1 MRLCRAASLLSAPT
15 PEINLI
21 GPLDGIVA
29 GLSTLWQSAILLAT
43 EAGDRASGIAGER
56 GLLLLAAL
64 GILSFLVGHFTQRWI
79 SEVIVFLAIGIVVGP
94 EVTGLVT
101 PEMLSA
107 LDPVISLA
115 LGAIIFGM
123 GERLEI
129 PMLRRLRKTLMP
141 MAILENLATFAVAL
155 GGLMLVG
162 IDFGPAYLLAA
173 IAVSTSPTTLVAVI
187 SSKNARGRF
196 TDHLLSLT
204 AINNVVSV
212 ALYGLGLPIILA
224 VDGSSGMAEGVV
236 AFLQL
241 IVLSA
246 VIGGAAGAIMRW
258 LMPTLHKPSERLLFV
273 LVVLIAVVAISRATG
288 APVVIST
295 LVMGAWLAND
305 KRDTHPLFGA
315 LRTLEAPIFLIF
327 FVVAGAGVHLE
338 ELATVGIPGLVYVVA
353 RSIGKV
359 AGGWGGAELTRAGR
373 RSGWGPWI
381 GAGLSPFASMA
392 IGLAAFT
399 LERASQSGLDDLGST
414 VSAIVLGSVVVFEL
428 IGPIGIGRALDA
440 VGDSGQAAGGGS
452 DNVTPGAQLMISS
465 ILVPLSNPGMARR
478 KAPQIVDLAASTGA
492 VLTGLH
498 VVPPDGKVDGSMPP
512 ALRFVD
518 LVANSR
524 EVSFRHRTVASTGDV
539 ADTIAATARDLG
551 VDLIVLGEPFARDG
565 TTSTIVHDIV
575 VRVSPDIRVL
585 VIPTGDSPETR
596 PVPPASGRGA
606 MASPSPAATSGAV
619 PVNVTAAD
627 REAAPVSAAA
637 AKSPAELL
645 SDTGADA
652 TVVNTTDETATA
664 SASSAECD
672 AGPAAG
678 SGTPSGPDNV
688 SDPDTDV

>member
-1 MRLCRAASLLSAPT
+1 M
-15 PEINLI
+15 I
-21 GPLDGIVA
+21 GAFAGIAVPF
-29 GLSTLWQSAILLAT
+29 SSFWQSGLVLAA
-43 EAGDRASGIAGER
+43 EASAQSEGWRSEQ
-56 GLLLLAAL
+56 GLLLLAGL
-64 GILSFLVGHFTQRWI
+64 GIVAFLVGHFTQRWI

-101 PEMLSA
+101 PEMLTA
-107 LDPVISLA
+107 LDPVISLS

-129 PMLRRLRKTLMP
+129 PMLRRLRKTLTP
-141 MAILENLATFAVAL
+141 MAVLENVATFALAL

-162 IDFGPAYLLAA
+162 IDLGPAYLLAA

-187 SSKNARGRF
+187 ASKNARGRF

-204 AINNVVSV
+204 AVNNVVSV

-224 VDGSSGMAEGVV
+224 VDGSSGLGEGAI
-236 AFLQL
+236 AFVQL

-246 VIGGAAGAIMRW
+246 VIGVVAGAVMRW
-258 LMPTLHKPSERLLFV
+258 LMPTLHKNSERLLFV
-273 LVVLIAVVAISRATG
+273 LVMLIVVVAASRATG

-305 KRDTHPLFGA
+305 KRDTRPLFGA

-327 FVVAGAGVHLE
+327 FVVAGAGVHLD
-338 ELATVGIPGLVYVVA
+338 ELASVGIPGLVYVVA
-353 RSIGKV
+353 RTVGKV

-399 LERASQSGLDDLGST
+399 LERATQAGLDDLGST
-414 VSAIVLGSVVVFEL
+414 VSAITLGSVVVFEL
-428 IGPIGIGRALDA
+428 VGPIAIGRALDA
-440 VGDSGQAAGGGS
+440 VGDSGQAAGG
-452 DNVTPGAQLMISS
+452 DTEAPAPGAQQLVAS

-498 VVPPDGKVDGSMPP
+498 VVPPDGKVDGPMPP

-524 EVSFRHRTVASTGDV
+524 EVSFRHRTVASSGDV
-539 ADTIAATARDLG
+539 AATIAQTARDLG
-551 VDLIVLGEPFARDG
+551 VDLIVLGEPFARDDSP
-565 TTSTIVHDIV
+565 TSTIVHDIAADV
-575 VRVSPDIRVL
+575 TPDIRVL

-596 PVPPASGRGA
+596 PVPPASGPGS
-606 MASPSPAATSGAV
+606 MAGVTVMPDESTAATVDVAAPRPAAPNDGDRDGDGDGAHGPRAV
-619 PVNVTAAD
+619 E
-627 REAAPVSAAA
+627 R
-637 AKSPAELL
+637 
-645 SDTGADA
+645 TGARESDGPSA
-652 TVVNTTDETATA
+652 DGTTRGT
-664 SASSAECD
+664 
-672 AGPAAG
+672 AG
-678 SGTPSGPDNV
+678 SEAP
-688 SDPDTDV
+688 

>member
-1 MRLCRAASLLSAPT
+1 M
-15 PEINLI
+15 I
-21 GPLDGIVA
+21 GA
-29 GLSTLWQSAILLAT
+29 MAELAT
-43 EAGDRASGIAGER
+43 GATTSIATAVHAVPFLGAAADGSSGGFAAER
-56 GLLLLAAL
+56 GLLLLAGL
-64 GILSFLVGHFTQRWI
+64 GILAFLVGHFTQRWI

-101 PEMLSA
+101 PQMLVA
-107 LDPVISLA
+107 LDPVIALS

-129 PMLRRLRKTLMP
+129 PMLRKLRKTLTP
-141 MAILENLATFAVAL
+141 MAVLENLATFALAL
-155 GGLMLVG
+155 GGLMVVG

-187 SSKNARGRF
+187 SSRSARGRF

-204 AINNVVSV
+204 AVNNVVSV

-224 VDGSSGMAEGVV
+224 VDGTSGMGEGVV

-246 VIGGAAGAIMRW
+246 VIGGVAGAIMRW
-258 LMPTLHKPSERLLFV
+258 LTPTLHKNSERLLFV
-273 LVVLIAVVAISRATG
+273 LVMLVAVVAASRATG

-305 KRDTHPLFGA
+305 RRDTRPLFGA

-353 RSIGKV
+353 RTVGKV
-359 AGGWGGAELTRAGR
+359 AGGWAGAELTRAGR

-399 LERASQSGLDDLGST
+399 LERASQSGLTELGST

-428 IGPIGIGRALDA
+428 VGPIAIGRALDA
-440 VGDSGQAAGGGS
+440 VGDSGQAAGGDADSS
-452 DNVTPGAQLMISS
+452 DPGAQQLVSS

-498 VVPPDGKVDGSMPP
+498 VVPPDGRVDGPIPP

-518 LVANSR
+518 LVATSR
-524 EVSFRHRTVASTGDV
+524 EVSFRHLTVASNGDV
-539 ADTIAATARDLG
+539 ADTIARTARDLG

-565 TTSTIVHDIV
+565 SGSTIVHDV
-575 VRVSPDIRVL
+575 TALVSPDIRVL

-596 PVPPASGRGA
+596 PIPPASGPGSMPGR
-606 MASPSPAATSGAV
+606 SIAAESSQG
-619 PVNVTAAD
+619 D
-627 REAAPVSAAA
+627 RA
-637 AKSPAELL
+637 
-645 SDTGADA
+645 
-652 TVVNTTDETATA
+652 
-664 SASSAECD
+664 
-672 AGPAAG
+672 
-678 SGTPSGPDNV
+678 
-688 SDPDTDV
+688 